1 METDALRYF
10 QQVVDGATVTE
21 VAELYHV
28 SQPAVSRSLRR
39 LEQDVGPVLLER
51 SGRVLRT
58 TYAGNIFKHHVDTA
72 LHALDDGLAAIDE
85 LVEPETG
92 TVRVTFQLSLG
103 TWFVPEV
110 IATFLTKH
118 PRVRFQ
124 LEHSQDVL
132 GSSLVAGGR
141 TDLEFTARRPR
152 NPEVAWERLFSQPLR
167 LAVPVD
173 HRLATRTAVGL
184 ADAAEEDFVL
194 LTPAWEL
201 RALSEELCA
210 SAGFAPRVAFEQD
223 DIPVLLGFVSAGLG
237 VGIVPV
243 PAAHDVRRASAGGVR
258 LLRLTDPGAFR
269 DVGMAWSRTRRL
281 LPSAQ
286 LFRSHVLEHVC
297 GGRRT

>member
-1 METDALRYF
+1 MDTEALRFF

-51 SGRVLRT
+51 SGRILRT
-58 TYAGNIFKHHVDTA
+58 TYAGSVFKRHVDAA
-72 LHALDDGLAAIDE
+72 LHALDDGLAAMGE

-110 IATFLTKH
+110 IATFLAKH

-132 GSSLVAGGR
+132 GSSLVAGGS

-152 NPEVAWERLFSQPLR
+152 NPEVGWERLFSQPLR
-167 LAVPVD
+167 LAVPAD
-173 HRLATRTAVGL
+173 HPLATRTQVGL
-184 ADAAEEDFVL
+184 ADAADEDFVL
-194 LTPAWEL
+194 LTPDWEL
-201 RALSEELCA
+201 RALSEELCQR
-210 SAGFAPRVAFEQD
+210 AGFTPRVVFEQD

-258 LLRLTDPGAFR
+258 LVRLTDAGAFR
-269 DVGMAWSRTRRL
+269 DVGLAWSRTRRL

-286 LFRSHVLEHVC
+286 LFRSHVLEHVRS
-297 GGRRT
+297 GRS